1 MLTAHY
7 VGGSS
12 RGGPV
17 EADQLLPAAGGS
29 PRPGG
34 GHHRG
39 GGDGGRGPGLADRAD
54 VMGRSIM
61 IFYYFFYFFYF
72 L

>member
-7 VGGSS
+7 VGSCS

-17 EADQLLPAAGGS
+17 EVDQLLPAAGGS

-39 GGDGGRGPGLADRAD
+39 GGDGGRGPGLAYT
-54 VMGRSIM
+54 GEP
-61 IFYYFFYFFYF
+61 
-72 L
+72 LKQ